1 MSQLALYRAWRPQ
14 TFDEVVAQK
23 QVVFPLKQAVISGD
37 IGHAYLFAGTRGTG
51 KTSMA
56 KIFAKAVNCLHP
68 EDGNPCN
75 ACAICQGINSGALL
89 DVMEI
94 DAASHNSVD
103 NIRRLTD
110 EVMFMPSEARYKVYI
125 IDEVHML
132 SQGAFNALLKTLEE
146 PPAHV
151 IFILATTEV
160 QRIPATILS
169 RCQRF
174 EFRRIPLE
182 DIFQRLQAIAQADHI
197 DITDEALMLM
207 ARLGDGA
214 LRDAISLLDQAQ
226 AGIKGQIGEAEV
238 LNLAG
243 LVQDEFLADF
253 CQQVLNAD
261 LPATLALIEELQMS
275 GRDLQRFLQDFLR
288 YLRDILVVGLGGDSH
303 KLLTESPEGLKRL
316 QDLARLTTSQEIMA
330 MLGRLSELNNDL
342 RWSTDPRTSLELAF
356 IGEIARR
363 QAQATLRSEAKPSPR
378 LEAQAGPRPEAQATP
393 RPEAKPSPRP
403 EAQAGPQPEAQ
414 AWVPAP
420 VLAASDPDVFAGN
433 PRVPGKREEL
443 TPAEKDVDAPAE
455 KEPPSPAEPAVGEP
469 GPEPPAPVNQ
479 QEPPAP
485 ADQEEP
491 LAPKDQPEPPRPAEP
506 AIREPGPEPPATVN
520 QPEPSSTA
528 DHAGDE
534 GAPAPI
540 SWNQVLDGL
549 RARGRYDVILLIR
562 PAQVSWE
569 QNKLMIRYEQQHKAH
584 AAALQ
589 RPENQEVLLDAV
601 YELSQAKGLDRP
613 KLQVELA
620 GEAVSGDNLNPEE
633 PVWVQKLRKAS
644 AQFQVPFDPADVK
657 PPAVGGPAEPWSDQ
671 PFQQFSDR

>member
-75 ACAICQGINSGALL
+75 TCAICQGINSGALL

-261 LPATLALIEELQMS
+261 LSATLALIEELQMS

-316 QDLARLTTSQEIMA
+316 QDLARLTTSQDIMA

-363 QAQATLRSEAKPSPR
+363 QAQATPRSEAKPS
-378 LEAQAGPRPEAQATP
+378 PRPEAQATP
-393 RPEAKPSPRP
+393 RPEA
-403 EAQAGPQPEAQ
+403 QAGPRPEAQ

-433 PRVPGKREEL
+433 QSAPGKREEL

-455 KEPPSPAEPAVGEP
+455 KEPPRPAEPAKVEP
-469 GPEPPAPVNQ
+469 GS
-479 QEPPAP
+479 EPPAP
-485 ADQEEP
+485 AD
-491 LAPKDQPEPPRPAEP
+491 
-506 AIREPGPEPPATVN
+506 

-657 PPAVGGPAEPWSDQ
+657 PPAVGGPAEAWSDQ

>member
-75 ACAICQGINSGALL
+75 TCAICQGINSGALL

-316 QDLARLTTSQEIMA
+316 QGLARLTTSQDIMA

-363 QAQATLRSEAKPSPR
+363 QAQAT
-378 LEAQAGPRPEAQATP
+378 P

-403 EAQAGPQPEAQ
+403 EAQAGPRPEAQ

-433 PRVPGKREEL
+433 PSAPGKREEL
-443 TPAEKDVDAPAE
+443 TPVEKDVDAPAE
-455 KEPPSPAEPAVGEP
+455 KEPPSPAEPAKDEP
-469 GPEPPAPVNQ
+469 GPEPPAR
-479 QEPPAP
+479 E
-485 ADQEEP
+485 DQEEP
-491 LAPKDQPEPPRPAEP
+491 LAPKDQPEPPSPAEP
-506 AIREPGPEPPATVN
+506 AKVEPGPEPPAPVN
-520 QPEPSSTA
+520 QPDPSSTA

-562 PAQVSWE
+562 PAQVSWK

-657 PPAVGGPAEPWSDQ
+657 PPAVGDPAEPWSDQ

>member
-56 KIFAKAVNCLHP
+56 KIFAKAVNCLNPH
-68 EDGNPCN
+68 DGNPCN
-75 ACAICQGINSGALL
+75 ECAICQGINSGALL

-146 PPAHV
+146 PPTHV

-182 DIFQRLQAIAQADHI
+182 DIFQRLKAIAQADKI
-197 DITDEALMLM
+197 DITDDALFMM

-226 AGIKGQIGEAEV
+226 AGIKGQITETEV
-238 LNLAG
+238 LDLAG

-253 CQQVLNAD
+253 CQQVFNAD

-316 QDLARLTTSQEIMA
+316 QDLAQLTSSQEIMA
-330 MLGRLSELNNDL
+330 MLGRLSQLNTDL

-356 IGEIARR
+356 INEIARR
-363 QAQATLRSEAKPSPR
+363 QALPK
-378 LEAQAGPRPEAQATP
+378 
-393 RPEAKPSPRP
+393 
-403 EAQAGPQPEAQ
+403 PQPGTSWQ
-414 AWVPAP
+414 APQPSAAAP
-420 VLAASDPDVFAGN
+420 VAKAQ
-433 PRVPGKREEL
+433 
-443 TPAEKDVDAPAE
+443 PANDT
-455 KEPPSPAEPAVGEP
+455 
-469 GPEPPAPVNQ
+469 PPAAVTPPPTAKTGPTVINDS
-479 QEPPAP
+479 QESTPPAP
-485 ADQEEP
+485 APAPEEKATDRPAQSDISQPSDQQSAAQP
-491 LAPKDQPEPPRPAEP
+491 TDQPGGAESPA
-506 AIREPGPEPPATVN
+506 
-520 QPEPSSTA
+520 Q
-528 DHAGDE
+528 
-534 GAPAPI
+534 I

-549 RARGRYDVILLIR
+549 RARDRYDVILLIR

-569 QNKLMIRYEQQHKAH
+569 QNKLIIRYEQQHKAH

-601 YELSQAKGLDRP
+601 YELSQAKGLGRP
-613 KLQVELA
+613 KLQIELA
-620 GEAVSGDNLNPEE
+620 GEELSGDNLNPEE

-657 PPAVGGPAEPWSDQ
+657 PPTARDQAEPWSKQ
-671 PFQQFSDR
+671 PYYQFPEAEDKLPY